1 MPHSPHGP
9 LPDSDAARD
18 AATTDAIATEQRYVD
33 GLFDHLDEDIRAAR
47 ERLAAVSLR
56 PEGVDP
62 DTDDLIRREAEYH
75 SLNEKLDRA
84 ALAQLG
90 LVFGR
95 IDVDDADPDDPIE
108 LDGQRVDRRY
118 IGRMGVQDAADNY
131 RSLLLDWR
139 APMARPFYLATTVNP
154 AGVHR
159 RRHIRTRG
167 RTVTAVD
174 EERLVGQSPATSDGD
189 APADIAGEAALAQA
203 LNAARSGHMNTIV
216 ETIQREQDTI
226 IRDNNRGV
234 MVVDGGPGTG
244 KTAVALHRVA
254 YLLYTWRAQL
264 AKTGVLIV
272 GPNRRFL
279 DYISRVLPELGE
291 TGVVLSTIGELYP
304 SVTPTGQDTLL
315 AKEIKGSSEMAYILR
330 EAVKAYQQVPAEEIS
345 LTVDGV
351 SLRISPAMVK
361 KARTR
366 ARRSRKPHNRAQPIF
381 ADRLLELLAEHMA
394 EVIGADPLG
403 QENLLSA
410 ADIAQLHDDLS
421 EEAQVLEIIDTLWPR
436 LSPQQVLAELTCD
449 HDRLTD
455 VAADYDEATIEGLF
469 RPGYDPDTL
478 DDAVI
483 AWTPAD
489 AALLDELSLII
500 GIDNPEES
508 AEQAEQRWRQQ
519 IDDAQDALDILI
531 GSANSDLDDEFDAEV
546 LSAHDVVDAET
557 LAQRQQVRDN
567 RSTAEK
573 ARADHTWAFGHVV
586 VDEAQ
591 ELSEMEWRMVFRR
604 VPSRWMTI
612 VGDTA
617 QTGSPAG
624 ADSWGETFAEF
635 VGSRVRHHELT
646 VNYRTPATI
655 MELAQTLLP
664 LIAPEQQPAQSVRDV
679 DDAVTQL
686 PKEASVRRIVKA
698 LKEEHPERM
707 VAVVAAPE
715 VLDTRADLQDMDEAR
730 SVDEVKGLEFDHVI
744 VVEPEAIAA
753 GSARGLNDLYV
764 ALSRATQ
771 TVTVVGASIADVAA
785 AYAEL

>member
-1 MPHSPHGP
+1 MPHSPHGFD
-9 LPDSDAARD
+9 PD
-18 AATTDAIATEQRYVD
+18 TTVAQGDETALDVIATEQRYVD
-33 GLFDHLDEDIRAAR
+33 ALFDHLDEDIRAAR

-75 SLNEKLDRA
+75 SLNDKLDRA

-95 IDVDDADPDDPIE
+95 IDIDDADPDDPIE
-108 LDGQRVDRRY
+108 LDGERLDRRY
-118 IGRMGVQDAADNY
+118 IGRMGVQDADDHY

-159 RRHIRTRG
+159 RRHLRTRG

-174 EERLVGQSPATSDGD
+174 EERLLASPTASEAGD
-189 APADIAGEAALAQA
+189 ARADIAGESALVHA
-203 LNAARSGHMNTIV
+203 LNAARTGHMSTIV
-216 ETIQREQDTI
+216 ETIQREQDGI

-254 YLLYTWRAQL
+254 YLLYTWREQL

-291 TGVVLSTIGELYP
+291 TGVVLSTVGDLYP
-304 SVTPTGQDTLL
+304 LVTPTGQDSLL
-315 AKEIKGSSEMAYILR
+315 AQEIKGSKEMVYILR
-330 EAVKAYQQVPAEEIS
+330 EAVKAYQQVPTENIPLS
-345 LTVDGV
+345 VDGV

-381 ADRLLELLAEHMA
+381 ADSLLQLIAEHMA

-403 QENLLSA
+403 KENLLSA

-421 EEAQVLEIIDTLWPR
+421 EEAEVNEIIESLWPK

-449 HDRLTD
+449 HERLSE
-455 VAADYDEATIEGLF
+455 VAGDYDEATIEGLY
-469 RPGYDPDTL
+469 RPGYDVADIEE
-478 DDAVI
+478 AII

-489 AALLDELSLII
+489 AALLDELSVII
-500 GIDNPEES
+500 GIDSPEES
-508 AEQAEQRWRQQ
+508 AEQAERKWRQQ

-531 GSANSDLDDEFDAEV
+531 GSANSDLDDESDAEV

-573 ARADHTWAFGHVV
+573 ARADHTWAYGHVV

-591 ELSEMEWRMVFRR
+591 ELSEMDWRMVFRR

-624 ADSWGETFAEF
+624 ADSWAETFAEF
-635 VGSRVRHHELT
+635 VGSRVRHHELS
-646 VNYRTPATI
+646 VNYRTPASI
-655 MELAQTLLP
+655 MEQAHALLP
-664 LIAPEQQPAQSVRDV
+664 LIAPEQHPSQSVRDV
-679 DDAVTQL
+679 DNAVSHHPRETDVREIVAALTQQ
-686 PKEASVRRIVKA
+686 
-698 LKEEHPERM
+698 HPDRL

-715 VLDTRADLQDMDEAR
+715 VLAARADLQELEQAR
-730 SVDEVKGLEFDHVI
+730 SVEEVKGLEFDHVV

-753 GSARGLNDLYV
+753 ATTRGLNDLYV

-771 TVTVVGASIADVAA
+771 TVTIVGSTIEEIAAS
-785 AYAEL
+785 YA